1 MLKKIDKYSVLGKY
15 HQSNKI
21 IQGDNTDVLEHLDG
35 EYRGKVK
42 CIYID
47 PPYNNGEVYT
57 HYNDQFNHD
66 EWLKNI
72 VATLEKLK
80 SLLRKDGSIW
90 ISIDDNEVHYL
101 KVAADKVFGR
111 SNFVTTIIWQQRTT
125 RENRKVFSNNHEY
138 ILVYCIDTKLFSQ
151 KRNLLP
157 ITEEI
162 LSRYKNPDNDPRG
175 LWQSV
180 SANVQAGHAVESQFY
195 NIVSPSGKVHYPP
208 NGRCWVYNQDRMQRE
223 INEHNIWFGLNGTGV
238 PRIKKFLVDAKNGVT
253 PETIWLGKDVGTN
266 KQAKKHLLKLFPNK
280 PVFDTP
286 KPEQLIKRIIDI
298 ASDEGDLI
306 LDAYLG
312 SGSTASV
319 AHKMNREY
327 IGIESGAHIVEFVSK
342 RLQLVIEGEQGG
354 ISKEID
360 WNGGGGFEFYRAEK
374 KHKKKIQRTAKSV
387 MPFADA
393 KALPLSAAR

>member
-1 MLKKIDKYSVLGKY
+1 MLKKIDKYSVLGEC

-21 IQGDNTDVLEHLDG
+21 IQGDNSEILEHLDS
-35 EYRGKVK
+35 EYRGEVK

-47 PPYNNGEVYT
+47 PPYNNGESYT
-57 HYNDQFNHD
+57 HYNDQFSHD
-66 EWLKNI
+66 EWLENI
-72 VATLEKLK
+72 VATLKKLK

-138 ILVYCIDTKLFSQ
+138 ILVYCIDIKLFSQ

-162 LSRYKNPDNDPRG
+162 LSRYKNPDNDSRG

-238 PRIKKFLVDAKNGVT
+238 PRIKKFLVDAKSGVT

-266 KQAKKHLLKLFPNK
+266 KQAKKHLLKLFPGK

-312 SGSTASV
+312 SGSTAAV

-327 IGIESGAHIVEFVSK
+327 IGIESGAHIVELVSK

-354 ISKEID
+354 ISKDID
-360 WNGGGGFEFYRAEK
+360 WSGGGGFEFYRAEK
-374 KHKKKIQRTAKSV
+374 KHNRLAGG
-387 MPFADA
+387 F
-393 KALPLSAAR
+393 

>member
-1 MLKKIDKYSVLGKY
+1 MLKKIVKYSVLGK
-15 HQSNKI
+15 HNQNNKI
-21 IQGDNTDVLEHLDG
+21 IQGDNIEVLEHLHE
-35 EYRGKVK
+35 EYKGKVK

-47 PPYNNGEVYT
+47 PPYNNGESYT

-66 EWLKNI
+66 EWLDNI

-80 SLLRKDGSIW
+80 PLLRKDGSIW

-138 ILVYCIDTKLFSQ
+138 ILVYCINAKLFSQ

-162 LSRYKNPDNDPRG
+162 LNRYKNPDNDLRG

-180 SANVQAGHAVESQFY
+180 SANVQGGHAVKTQFY
-195 NIVSPSGKVHYPP
+195 NIISPSGKVHYPP
-208 NGRCWVYNQDRMQRE
+208 NGRCWVYNEDRMKRE
-223 INEHNIWFGLNGTGV
+223 INDNNIWFGLNGAGV

-266 KQAKKHLLKLFPNK
+266 KQAKKHLLKLFPDK

-327 IGIESGAHIVEFVSK
+327 IGIESGPHIVELVSK

-374 KHKKKIQRTAKSV
+374 KHNE
-387 MPFADA
+387 
-393 KALPLSAAR
+393 LG